1 MRTADPFASR
11 LGILLLRKSGWL
23 QYAATMSL
31 RFIHTADWQIGK
43 PFAGIEDEYKRS
55 LVQRERIAALERI
68 AEAAREHEAEFIL
81 AAGDLFDSPTPT
93 QSMVSATCAAIG
105 RMRVPVYAIPGNHDH
120 AGPGSLWEQ
129 AFFKEEQSSLA
140 PNFHIA
146 TAPMAIPGEKFV
158 IFPCPLLRRAE
169 SGDTT
174 AWLRSPEVLDTAG
187 DRVRIVLAHGSVQ
200 SFREDLGDEEEFS
213 TATNHIDLGRLD
225 ASRLDYVALGDWH
238 GTKQV
243 AAQVW
248 YSGTPEIDRFP
259 KGSENNPGNILAVTV
274 ERGGAARVDV
284 LRTGRLGW
292 HRHERTLVEDSDVT
306 TLRAEIESLIGQRAQ
321 EDLLRLEIS
330 GTLGI
335 HSTTELES
343 LLDTL
348 SARLLRL
355 KYYDRTVLAPSD
367 AEVLALTQRAGDPLI
382 ASVARQLVAR
392 ATAGDDV
399 ARIALRELHAHCP
412 TP

>member
-1 MRTADPFASR
+1 
-11 LGILLLRKSGWL
+11 
-23 QYAATMSL
+23 MSL

-43 PFAGIEDEYKRS
+43 PFAGIEDDFKRS
-55 LVQRERIAALERI
+55 LVQQERIAALGRI
-68 AEAAREHEAEFIL
+68 AEAAREQGAEFIL

-105 RMRVPVYAIPGNHDH
+105 KMRVPVFAIPGNHDH

-140 PNFHIA
+140 PNFQII
-146 TAPMAIPGEKFV
+146 TEPKAIELEHAV
-158 IFPCPLLRRAE
+158 IYACPLQRRAE

-174 AWLRSPEVLDTAG
+174 AWLRLPETLDAAG
-187 DRVRIVLAHGSVQ
+187 DKVRIVLAHGSVQ
-200 SFREDLGDEEEFS
+200 SFREDLGDEDDFS
-213 TATNHIDLGRLD
+213 TATNHIDLNRLD
-225 ASRLDYVALGDWH
+225 PTRIDYVALGDWH
-238 GTKQV
+238 GTKQIS
-243 AAQVW
+243 AQAW

-259 KGSENNPGNILAVTV
+259 KGSENNPGNILAATLDG
-274 ERGGAARVDV
+274 GGAARVEV
-284 LRTGRLGW
+284 LKTGRLGW
-292 HRHERTLVEDSDVT
+292 HRHERMLVDDSDVA
-306 TLRAEIESLIGQRAQ
+306 TLRTEVEVLIGQRAQ

-335 HSTTELES
+335 HSTTELEG
-343 LLDTL
+343 LIDTL
-348 SARLLRL
+348 SSRLLRL

-392 ATAGDDV
+392 ATAGDDI
-399 ARIALRELHAHCP
+399 ARIALRELHANCP
-412 TP
+412 TSLRP